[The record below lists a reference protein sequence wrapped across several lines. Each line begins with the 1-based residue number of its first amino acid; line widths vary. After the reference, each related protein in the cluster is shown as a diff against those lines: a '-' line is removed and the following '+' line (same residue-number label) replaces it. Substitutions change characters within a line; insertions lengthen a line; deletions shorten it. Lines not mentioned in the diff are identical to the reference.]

1 MSPRRSEHAERYL
14 INVNAA
20 GEARAE
26 KKRQLIKLHN
36 LKILKRGLKGN
47 WVLISCHAMATNF
60 LNREDP
66 KEVARTV
73 KSTSGYIQTNRPT
86 VRMYQYTF
94 ERKLD
99 FGNFNSL
106 LEMGMDVIHNRS

>member
-36 LKILKRGLKGN
+36 LKILKRGFK
-47 WVLISCHAMATNF
+47 
-60 LNREDP
+60 REL
-66 KEVARTV
+66 
-73 KSTSGYIQTNRPT
+73 G
-86 VRMYQYTF
+86 F
-94 ERKLD
+94 
-99 FGNFNSL
+99 
-106 LEMGMDVIHNRS
+106 

>member
-1 MSPRRSEHAERYL
+1 
-14 INVNAA
+14 
-20 GEARAE
+20 
-26 KKRQLIKLHN
+26 
-36 LKILKRGLKGN
+36 
-47 WVLISCHAMATNF
+47 MATNF

-73 KSTSGYIQTNRPT
+73 KSTSGSDSNRPT

>member
-1 MSPRRSEHAERYL
+1 
-14 INVNAA
+14 
-20 GEARAE
+20 
-26 KKRQLIKLHN
+26 
-36 LKILKRGLKGN
+36 
-47 WVLISCHAMATNF
+47 MATNF

-73 KSTSGYIQTNRPT
+73 KSTSDIRTNCPH
-86 VRMYQYTF
+86 VLLYQYTF

>member
-36 LKILKRGLKGN
+36 LKILKRGQRELG
-47 WVLISCHAMATNF
+47 LIGRHAMATNF

-73 KSTSGYIQTNRPT
+73 KSTSGCIQTNCLS
-86 VRMYQYTF
+86 VRTSTPLK
-94 ERKLD
+94 E
-99 FGNFNSL
+99 NWT
-106 LEMGMDVIHNRS
+106 LEILIVY

>member
-36 LKILKRGLKGN
+36 LKILKRGFKRELGF
-47 WVLISCHAMATNF
+47 LIGRHAMATNF

-73 KSTSGYIQTNRPT
+73 KSTSGSDSNCPT